1 MKHVLEHVSIPISP
15 FANHEAR
22 FFFSSPVADHESRLW
37 CHHLARSMP
46 TPGVAFLIHI
56 ALAVLS
62 GDGGDCEAGD
72 KSERMMVA
80 MVATVA
86 IWR

>member
-1 MKHVLEHVSIPISP
+1 
-15 FANHEAR
+15 
-22 FFFSSPVADHESRLW
+22 
-37 CHHLARSMP
+37 MP

-72 KSERMMVA
+72 KNERMMVA